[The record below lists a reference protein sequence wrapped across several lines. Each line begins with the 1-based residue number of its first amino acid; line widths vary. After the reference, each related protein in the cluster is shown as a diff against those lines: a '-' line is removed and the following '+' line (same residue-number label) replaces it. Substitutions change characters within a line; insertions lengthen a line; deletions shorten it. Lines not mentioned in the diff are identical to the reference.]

1 MPFTLTAGEFVPD
14 AGRPDG
20 DSMRFRPDNPAPLFQ
35 LPRRG
40 RAPRVNSQNGTIQL
54 RFEGIDT
61 MESRAADHFSSDA
74 TSSNLE
80 LCGVPS
86 GTGTARGHILSTQ
99 IGPNGRPI
107 CFVYSG
113 DASEQDGD
121 DSIFLDVD
129 RMKQSVNFQQISRG
143 HAYPLFY
150 DTLFFDLRMAMGDEA
165 ASARNNGSN
174 LWSADATNTGA
185 RYSGSDSLGTMPPI
199 FPKIWRRLDSYSRD
213 SDVANP
219 ETLSEF
225 MEYLDS
231 LREERVFIVSEARS
245 TGFDDVLQVD
255 GDTIRLT
262 KLPEDLIIVSV

>member
-1 MPFTLTAGEFVPD
+1 MPFTLTVGEFVPD

-20 DSMRFRPDNPAPLFQ
+20 DSMRFRPDDPAPLFQ

-40 RAPRVNSQNGTIQL
+40 RAPRINSRNGTIQL

-61 MESRAADHFSSDA
+61 MESRSAAPFSSDA

-86 GTGTARGHILSTQ
+86 GTGTARGYILSTQ

-107 CFVYSG
+107 SFVYSG
-113 DASEQDGD
+113 DAPEQDGD

-129 RMKQSVNFQQISRG
+129 RMKESINFQQISRG

-150 DTLFFDLRMAMGDEA
+150 DTLFFDLRVAMADEA
-165 ASARNNGSN
+165 VSARVNGSN
-174 LWSADATNTGA
+174 VWFADATNTGTSYLG
-185 RYSGSDSLGTMPPI
+185 RNSLETMPPI
-199 FPKIWRRLDSYSRD
+199 FPKLWRRLDSYSRD

-219 ETLSEF
+219 NTLSEF
-225 MEYLDS
+225 MEYLNS

-245 TGFDDVLQVD
+245 TGFDDVLQVND
-255 GDTIRLT
+255 DTIKMT
-262 KLPEDLIIVSV
+262 TLPEDLIIVSQ